1 MAYVQHTMKGDGM
14 VQNLRQGQQSVGARI
29 ETMVQFRA
37 DRPQYSRWWRA
48 LAYMA
53 AFLPFLSLVFFAWK
67 DPDFNRQKISGW
79 KPVVALAQA
88 SRERGD
94 LIEARGL
101 YSRAGR
107 IAASQDDWTGI
118 LASACGVYKLG
129 SESGPY
135 SATRSFLLRAMTA
148 AEKRQSRAGI
158 AAVMNA
164 LERTGTNNDPAMVLA
179 RVQPQWPEETQDSV
193 DSYKNECW

>member
-14 VQNLRQGQQSVGARI
+14 VQSLRQRQQSVGARI

-37 DRPQYSRWWRA
+37 DHRQSSRWWRA
-48 LAYMA
+48 LAYTA
-53 AFLPFLSLVFFAWK
+53 AFLPFLFLVLFAWK
-67 DPDFNRQKISGW
+67 DPDFNRQKLSDW
-79 KPVVALAQA
+79 KPVLALAQA

-129 SESGPY
+129 RESGPY
-135 SATRSFLLRAMTA
+135 SATRTLLLRAMTA
-148 AEKRQSRAGI
+148 AEKRQSQAGI
-158 AAVMNA
+158 AAVRNA
-164 LERTGTNNDPAMVLA
+164 LERTGTHDATVMVSA
-179 RVQPQWPEETQDSV
+179 RPQPEWPQETEDSA
-193 DSYKNECW
+193 DTYTNACW